1 MLVRIMTNPRVE
13 LIFNQVINQESVFVH
28 TCIFFLLVFFF
39 FFFLF
44 DLIFQAT
51 LMEQDEALYLS

>member
-1 MLVRIMTNPRVE
+1 MTNPRVE